1 MSDNNTNYQSTQTFL
16 IECSRAN
23 SLVDTKDGGD
33 FNAKW
38 TNDTNFNLRRGDVVS
53 VEMMALN
60 AQNSSASSLEFT
72 GDAVVVDDETKK
84 YCDNK
89 VLLEVFFYMNNN
101 NTYSVGLPLQH
112 PEGAFNALAA
122 NKDMP
127 VMTNTVVQPNNGNI
141 MGLTAS
147 AQTLGFIGMGVAGAP
162 PSIRDEVMIPAQSHF
177 IYQYNTGTLAVPVYV
192 NTIPAPGTTPI
203 IGIVL
208 GATGDPNPGGGATVS
223 SNGALFGITGIPAG
237 GICNWTPTMNLIIED
252 SGGDF
257 NNIPLPI
264 YNMRPVGS
272 RVEMIF
278 QNPTIF
284 QQAGTALGFSQ
295 GALIAAKRGDVDGS
309 SEAGCLNYDNIDQQN
324 QTGTYLRKFG
334 MELSQYMEQIGK
346 PQTGASSEKAQF
358 PLTTYGSGANGN
370 ATTAYD
376 FDDSKKGFRSG
387 NLRAECNGKPYIFTR
402 NDFFGLGAQKMTG
415 KGFFP
420 KLMPMTA
427 FILLEVDELFTD
439 AQSLANIINDKL
451 HEALSPFD
459 TDIPIVDNN
468 LTNIQQ
474 YPNNRFKGSSVV
486 PVNNAYGWYDN
497 AVYNN
502 ATYDWRDIYQADWSA
517 LLPVKYGGATKVN
530 PANFQP
536 GKDFTGAGIGQFG
549 TEDPYTLNVYQNQY
563 LSIQYTGWFEPQ
575 ASYTYG
581 RKSNVIYGN
590 CGLANF
596 YKSMMGDRL
605 NRLPLQKMN
614 TTTSTAPAPAGGICN
629 VGCPI
634 ITNQKLRYFNGAYP
648 IGGGSVEFSATET
661 TKNQVIYT
669 NIRFPTRDLNGNLEY
684 DPQVWIDFAE
694 TVRQYELYGNKADN
708 APNNYNDQNL
718 DAVGWAMDL
727 DLGRTDDKQSTITQA
742 KVDNITPLD
751 MRWSQLYPVN
761 CNPSVADADGY
772 HYGTGHDPT
781 IPITPINEGYRE
793 IISPAFS
800 CLAFGS
806 DITQFRWQDNWTS
819 YRGLGKLWV
828 QTRYDANWKTTTR
841 ETKDLYP
848 FAPTAVDTANEI
860 LYDWENYTSPDFP
873 PSTADFEFLKGL
885 NLGCYPYK
893 YTDSDGIVS
902 INVAFRCAY
911 TTKWNDPKY
920 FDANDITQGPASTG
934 IFELGC
940 ITWGLPIGVSPSAMD
955 NHVIVPMNG
964 DQRNSI
970 YPIKNASSGSEIQP
984 IRSINQNWTNYVVFG
999 ANNPT
1004 FQYAPE
1010 KNRFEFLNLQ
1020 TDNLLTQLNQST
1032 QSLSTTNPQI
1042 GEKVGIVYG
1051 TQADAV
1057 YNQPDPVVRAT
1068 SAENYTKPIKNQG
1081 LRAEIGGIGI
1091 FKVFLCPP
1099 DYEVPEDLNPVNYWD
1114 NSTLEAT
1121 EENRQRIIKDCVEGS
1136 DENWE
1141 GSLLARLGFN
1151 IEDFIPRYGR
1161 QFNRFD
1167 PNTYNNSNVN
1177 IIGNGIKPLMLNNS
1191 FNGTINPALNLYY
1204 KFPIPTGST
1213 AVANGVP
1220 KFLHGFNESQEVLLS
1235 TQSLPLTADDAPIST
1250 ISPFY
1255 IVYSDIVANRQ
1266 YQTGSTPLPAI
1277 FYCMKNYQNGSFL
1290 YGYGSSFSIMVNQDR
1305 ALSQINTEI
1314 RNPTD
1319 GKLAKLSPNS
1329 VIVYK
1334 IQRQSTV
1341 PAPPIN
1347 VFGADTIKP
1356 PPDPNL
1362 AELTKIFN
1370 LEKKIAGGMGSGNR
1384 SGDTGGGISN
1394 INDYK
1399 NPKHLHNMVRD
1410 NVRAINSDANLQATS
1425 NEAGTQAGVRTRSSG
1440 TQREEWDTKEMPP
1453 ELKRKMTEI
1462 FIKSVLA
1469 KIPVPTDSD
1478 GNITRETIAKL
1489 PSMID
1494 NVLETVDDVMFG
1506 DERGQAEAGEDMI
1519 RNVEGIIED
1528 LWRTN
1533 EGNLEAVGQTIL
1545 GIIGTNMRVG
1555 VDGNVV
1561 FDDTSSA
1568 TKDKDDLQLVINNSD
1583 LTELIVRQLR
1593 DGDLMAISSLVRAGL
1608 EQDHIVAEGVQTE
1621 KGEAPVYYDY
1631 KLNTRK
1637 EGQPIF
1643 ARLGK
1648 SYGARSDLERLLKS
1662 QPEFGGSPQKV
1673 ETREEARGEE
1683 KTGSALPQRVEQL
1696 KSEKASSTAGSTT
1709 VPPSSIGESVSSTT
1723 SSTSSVEPSGKPDD
1737 TKK

>member
-60 AQNSSASSLEFT
+60 AQNATGGTSLEFT

-147 AQTLGFIGMGVAGAP
+147 AQTLGFVGMDIQGAP
-162 PSIRDEVMIPAQSHF
+162 PSIRNEAIIPAQSHF

-192 NTIPAPGTTPI
+192 NSLPAPGNTPV

-208 GATGDPNPGGGATVS
+208 GATGDPNPGAGQAVS
-223 SNGALFGITGIPAG
+223 SNGALFGITGIPGG
-237 GICNWTPTMNLIIED
+237 GICNWTPEMNLIIED
-252 SGGDF
+252 SGGDY
-257 NNIPLPI
+257 NDIPLPI

-284 QQAGTALGFSQ
+284 QQAGTALGFIQ

-324 QTGTYLRKFG
+324 QTGQYMRKFG

-346 PQTGASSEKAQF
+346 PQTGASSEKDQF

-376 FDDSKKGFRSG
+376 YDDKKKGFRNG

-402 NDFFGLGAQKMTG
+402 NDFYGLGAQKMTG

-451 HEALSPFD
+451 HEALAPFD
-459 TDIPIVDNN
+459 TDITVVDNN

-502 ATYDWRDIYQADWSA
+502 ATYDWRDIYQADWSSI
-517 LLPVKYGGATKVN
+517 LPVKYGGATKVN

-563 LSIQYTGWFEPQ
+563 LSIQYAGWFEPQ

-581 RKSNVIYGN
+581 RKANTIYGN

-596 YKSMMGDRL
+596 YKSMMGDRM

-634 ITNQKLRYFNGAYP
+634 ITNQKLRYFNGSFP
-648 IGGGSVEFSATET
+648 IGGANVEFSATET
-661 TKNQVIYT
+661 TQNQVIYT

-694 TVRQYELYGNKADN
+694 TVRQYELYGNKDDK
-708 APNNYNDQNL
+708 APNNYQDQNL
-718 DAVGWAMDL
+718 DATGWAMDL

-742 KVDNITPLD
+742 KVDNITPLT
-751 MRWSQLYPVN
+751 MRWSQLYPTN
-761 CNPSVADADGY
+761 CNPSITDADGY
-772 HYGTGHDPT
+772 NYGTGHDPT

-819 YRGLGKLWV
+819 YRGIGKLWV
-828 QTRYDANWKTTTR
+828 QTRYDADWKTTTR

-873 PSTADFEFLKGL
+873 PSVADFEFLKGL
-885 NLGCYPYK
+885 NLGCYPYR

-955 NHVIVPMNG
+955 NHIIAPMNG

-970 YPIKNASSGSEIQP
+970 FPIKNSGSGSEIQP
-984 IRSINQNWTNYVVFG
+984 IRSISQNWTNYVVFG

-1004 FQYAPE
+1004 FQYNQQ
-1010 KNRFEFLNLQ
+1010 KNRFEFVNLQ

-1068 SAENYTKPIKNQG
+1068 SAENYTKTIKNQG

-1114 NSTLEAT
+1114 NSTLDAT
-1121 EENRQRIIKDCVEGS
+1121 ENNRQRIIKDCVEGS
-1136 DENWE
+1136 DDNWE
-1141 GSLLARLGFN
+1141 GSLLARLGFSVQ
-1151 IEDFIPRYGR
+1151 DFIPRYGR

-1204 KFPIPTGST
+1204 TFPIPTGST

-1277 FYCMKNYQNGSFL
+1277 FYCMKNYANGSFL

-1334 IQRQSTV
+1334 IQRQTTV

-1356 PPDPNL
+1356 QPDPNL

-1370 LEKKIAGGMGSGNR
+1370 EEKKIASGMASGNV
-1384 SGDTGGGISN
+1384 SN
-1394 INDYK
+1394 INDYSD
-1399 NPKHLHNMVRD
+1399 PKHLHNMVRD

-1425 NEAGTQAGVRTRSSG
+1425 TTTEAGSQAGVRTRSSG
-1440 TQREEWDTKEMPP
+1440 TQQDDWDTKVMPP
-1453 ELKRKMTEI
+1453 ELKRKFTEI
-1462 FIKSVLA
+1462 FIKAILA
-1469 KIPVPTDSD
+1469 KIPAGFDKKD
-1478 GNITRETIAKL
+1478 EIT
-1489 PSMID
+1489 
-1494 NVLETVDDVMFG
+1494 N
-1506 DERGQAEAGEDMI
+1506 ER
-1519 RNVEGIIED
+1519 IED
-1528 LWRTN
+1528 LPEVITNALEDAARVFLGGREDVPGDAISIFDNWIEETWREQRGDIDT
-1533 EGNLEAVGQTIL
+1533 L
-1545 GIIGTNMRVG
+1545 GYTLLGVIGTNMEVG
-1555 VDGNVV
+1555 VDGDIK
-1561 FDDTSSA
+1561 FDDTGEA
-1568 TKDKDDLQLVINNSD
+1568 EKKGELQIVVNND
-1583 LTELIVRQLR
+1583 
-1593 DGDLMAISSLVRAGL
+1593 SLVDALIAALNENDMTKVQGL
-1608 EQDHIVAEGVQTE
+1608 VKQGMENGHILAEGVQVE
-1621 KGEAPVYYDY
+1621 KDGTAIYYDIA
-1631 KLNTRK
+1631 LNERG
-1637 EGQPIF
+1637 EGESIF
-1643 ARLGK
+1643 ARPAK
-1648 SYGARSDLERLLKS
+1648 SYGARSELELLLK
-1662 QPEFGGSPQKV
+1662 QETEFGGKELPP
-1673 ETREEARGEE
+1673 ERGEQ

-1696 KSEKASSTAGSTT
+1696 KSEKPSSTAGSTT
-1709 VPPSSIGESVSSTT
+1709 LPPTDGASTTGSVSSTR
-1723 SSTSSVEPSGKPDD
+1723 SDAPSTAPTARIEPSGKPDTTT